1 MGRVRIAISKGRI
14 MREALEVFA
23 RAGIAPRADPA
34 RSRQLILPCVE
45 EDIDLVVLRAA
56 DVPTYVA
63 LGAAE
68 LGVTGRDV
76 LMESPIPGLYEPLDL
91 PIARCRMVVAG
102 PKGGDACLERPRVR
116 VATKYARLAREFFA
130 ARGRQAV
137 TIKLYG
143 SMELA
148 PLAGLADCI
157 VDLVET
163 GRTLAANGLEPYATL
178 AEINA
183 RVVVNK
189 GAWKMR
195 HERVMPILTRLREAA
210 EAAGTEHEAANG

>member
-1 MGRVRIAISKGRI
+1 MRIAVSKGRI
-14 MREALEVFA
+14 MRETLELFA
-23 RAGIAPRADPA
+23 RAGIVPREDPA
-34 RSRQLILPCVE
+34 ESRQLILPCVE
-45 EDIDLVVLRAA
+45 AGLDLVVLRAA

-76 LMESPIPGLYEPLDL
+76 LTENPVPGLYEPLDL
-91 PIARCRMVVAG
+91 PVARCRMVVAG
-102 PKGGDACLERPRVR
+102 PKGGEACLRQPRIR
-116 VATKYARLAREFFA
+116 VATKYVRLTREFFA

-148 PLAGLADCI
+148 PLAGLSDCI

-195 HERVMPILTRLREAA
+195 HDQIMPILARLRKAVETVGMEA
-210 EAAGTEHEAANG
+210 

>member
-1 MGRVRIAISKGRI
+1 MRIAVSKGRI
-14 MREALEVFA
+14 MNEALKVFA
-23 RAGIAPRADPA
+23 RADIVPKEDPA
-34 RSRQLILPCVE
+34 KSRQLILPCTE
-45 EDIDLVVLRAA
+45 PGLELVVLRAA

-68 LGVTGRDV
+68 LGITGRDV
-76 LMESPIPGLYEPLDL
+76 LMENRVPGLYEPLDL
-91 PIARCRMVVAG
+91 GIARCRMVVAG
-102 PKGGDACLERPRVR
+102 PKGGEACLERPRVR
-116 VATKYARLAREFFA
+116 VATKYVRLAREFFA

-148 PLAGLADCI
+148 PLAGLSDCI

-178 AEINA
+178 AEISA

-195 HERVMPILTRLREAA
+195 HDQIVPILARLQEAA
-210 EAAGTEHEAANG
+210 EAAGIDP

>member
-1 MGRVRIAISKGRI
+1 MRIAVSKGRI
-14 MREALEVFA
+14 MGEALEVFA
-23 RAGIAPRADPA
+23 RADIVPKEDPEE
-34 RSRQLILPCVE
+34 SRQLILPCIE
-45 EDIDLVVLRAA
+45 PDLELVVLRAA

-68 LGVTGRDV
+68 LGITGRDV
-76 LMESPIPGLYEPLDL
+76 LMENQVPGLYEPLDL
-91 PIARCRMVVAG
+91 GIARCRMVVAG
-102 PKGGDACLERPRVR
+102 PKGGEACLEQPQVR
-116 VATKYARLAREFFA
+116 VATKYVRLAREFFA

-148 PLAGLADCI
+148 PLAGLSDCI

-178 AEINA
+178 AEISA

-195 HERVMPILTRLREAA
+195 HDQIMPILARLQEAA
-210 EAAGTEHEAANG
+210 EAAGIDA

>member
-1 MGRVRIAISKGRI
+1 MRIAVSKGRI
-14 MREALEVFA
+14 MREALEIFA
-23 RAGIAPRADPA
+23 RADIVPKEDPA
-34 RSRQLILPCVE
+34 ESRQLILPCTE
-45 EDIDLVVLRAA
+45 PDLELVVLRAA

-76 LMESPIPGLYEPLDL
+76 LMENQVPGLYEPLDL
-91 PIARCRMVVAG
+91 GIARCRMVVAG
-102 PKGGDACLERPRVR
+102 PKGGEACLERPRVR
-116 VATKYARLAREFFA
+116 VATKYVRLAREFFA

-148 PLAGLADCI
+148 PLAGLSDCI

-178 AEINA
+178 AEISA

-195 HERVMPILTRLREAA
+195 HDRIMPILGRLQEAA
-210 EAAGTEHEAANG
+210 EGQG

>member
-1 MGRVRIAISKGRI
+1 MRIAVSKGRI

-23 RAGIAPRADPA
+23 RAGIVPKEDPA
-34 RSRQLILPCVE
+34 ESRQLILPCTE
-45 EDIDLVVLRAA
+45 EGLELVVLRAA

-76 LMESPIPGLYEPLDL
+76 LMENPVPGLYEPLDL
-91 PIARCRMVVAG
+91 PIARCRMVIAG
-102 PKGGDACLERPRVR
+102 PKGGEACLQRPRVR
-116 VATKYARLAREFFA
+116 VATKYVRLAREFFA

-148 PLAGLADCI
+148 PLAGLSDCI

-195 HERVMPILTRLREAA
+195 HDRIMPILARLRKAVD
-210 EAAGTEHEAANG
+210 AAGMEA

>member
-1 MGRVRIAISKGRI
+1 MRIAVSKGRI

-23 RAGIAPRADPA
+23 RAGIAPKEDPA
-34 RSRQLILPCVE
+34 QSRQLILPCTGADLE
-45 EDIDLVVLRAA
+45 LVVLRAA

-76 LMESPIPGLYEPLDL
+76 LMESRVPGVYEPLDL
-91 PIARCRMVVAG
+91 GIARCRMVVAG
-102 PKGGDACLERPRVR
+102 PTGGDACLEQPRVR
-116 VATKYARLAREFFA
+116 VATKYVRLAREFFA

-148 PLAGLADCI
+148 PLAGLSDCI

-163 GRTLAANGLEPYATL
+163 GRTLAANGLEPYVTL
-178 AEINA
+178 AEISA

-189 GAWKMR
+189 GAWKMQHDR
-195 HERVMPILTRLREAA
+195 IMPILARLQDAAQEA
-210 EAAGTEHEAANG
+210 GSDT

>member
-1 MGRVRIAISKGRI
+1 MRIAVSKGRI
-14 MREALEVFA
+14 MSEALEVFA
-23 RAGIAPRADPA
+23 CADIVPKEDPA
-34 RSRQLILPCVE
+34 KSRQLILPCTE
-45 EDIDLVVLRAA
+45 PGLELVVLRAA

-68 LGVTGRDV
+68 LGITGRDV
-76 LMESPIPGLYEPLDL
+76 LMENQVPGLYEPLDL
-91 PIARCRMVVAG
+91 GIARCRMVVAG
-102 PKGGDACLERPRVR
+102 PKGNEACLEQPRVR
-116 VATKYARLAREFFA
+116 VATKYVRLAREFFA

-148 PLAGLADCI
+148 PLAGLSDCI

-178 AEINA
+178 AEISA

-195 HERVMPILTRLREAA
+195 HDQIMPILARLQEAA
-210 EAAGTEHEAANG
+210 EAAGIDA

>member
-1 MGRVRIAISKGRI
+1 MRIAVSKGRI

-23 RAGIAPRADPA
+23 RAGIAPREDPGK
-34 RSRQLILPCVE
+34 SRQLILPCNE
-45 EDIDLVVLRAA
+45 PGLELVVLRAA

-76 LMESPIPGLYEPLDL
+76 LMETPVPGLYEPLDL
-91 PIARCRMVVAG
+91 EVARCQLMVAG
-102 PKGGDACLERPRVR
+102 PKGGEACLEKPRIR
-116 VATKYARLAREFFA
+116 VATKYVRLAREFFA
-130 ARGRQAV
+130 ARGRQAD

-148 PLAGLADCI
+148 PLAGLSDCI

-178 AEINA
+178 AEISA
-183 RVVVNK
+183 RLVVNK
-189 GAWKMR
+189 GAWKMQ
-195 HERVMPILTRLREAA
+195 HDQIMPILARLKEAV
-210 EAAGTEHEAANG
+210 EAAGIEQ

>member
-1 MGRVRIAISKGRI
+1 MRIAVSKGRI
-14 MREALEVFA
+14 MREALQVFA
-23 RAGIAPRADPA
+23 RAGIEPKEDPA
-34 RSRQLILPCVE
+34 QSRQLILPCTE
-45 EDIDLVVLRAA
+45 EGIELVVLRAA

-68 LGVTGRDV
+68 FGVTGRDV
-76 LMESPIPGLYEPLDL
+76 LMENPVPGLYEPLDL
-91 PIARCRMVVAG
+91 GIARCRMVVAG
-102 PKGGDACLERPRVR
+102 PNGGEACLEQPRVR
-116 VATKYARLAREFFA
+116 VATKYVRLAREFFA
-130 ARGRQAV
+130 ARGKQAV

-148 PLAGLADCI
+148 PLAGLSDCI

-163 GRTLAANGLEPYATL
+163 GKTLAANGLVPYATL
-178 AEINA
+178 AEISA

-195 HERVMPILTRLREAA
+195 HDRVMPILARMQEAA
-210 EAAGTEHEAANG
+210 QAKGSDT

>member
-1 MGRVRIAISKGRI
+1 MRIAVSKGRI

-23 RAGIAPRADPA
+23 RADMVPKEDPA
-34 RSRQLILPCVE
+34 ESRQLILPCTE
-45 EDIDLVVLRAA
+45 PDLELVVLRAA

-76 LMESPIPGLYEPLDL
+76 LMESRVPGLYEPLDL
-91 PIARCRMVVAG
+91 GIARCRMVVAG
-102 PKGGDACLERPRVR
+102 PKGGKACLAQPRVR
-116 VATKYARLAREFFA
+116 VATKYVRLAREFFA

-148 PLAGLADCI
+148 PLAGLSDCI

-178 AEINA
+178 AEISA

-195 HERVMPILTRLREAA
+195 HDRIMPILARLQEAVQA
-210 EAAGTEHEAANG
+210 VGRKA

>member
-1 MGRVRIAISKGRI
+1 MRIAVSKGRI

-23 RAGIAPRADPA
+23 RAGIAPKEDPA
-34 RSRQLILPCVE
+34 ASRQLILPCTE
-45 EDIDLVVLRAA
+45 EGLELVVLRAA

-68 LGVTGRDV
+68 LCVTGRDV
-76 LMESPIPGLYEPLDL
+76 LMENPVPGLYEPLDL
-91 PIARCRMVVAG
+91 GIARCRMVIAG
-102 PKGGDACLERPRVR
+102 PKGGEACLERSRVR
-116 VATKYARLAREFFA
+116 VATKYVRLAREFFA

-148 PLAGLADCI
+148 PLAGLSDCI

-178 AEINA
+178 AEISA

-195 HERVMPILTRLREAA
+195 HDRIMPILARLQEAVEA
-210 EAAGTEHEAANG
+210 EEIEA

>member
-1 MGRVRIAISKGRI
+1 MRIAVSKGRI
-14 MREALEVFA
+14 MSEALEVFA
-23 RAGIAPRADPA
+23 RAGIVPKEDPA
-34 RSRQLILPCVE
+34 ESRQLILPCTE
-45 EDIDLVVLRAA
+45 EGLELVVLRAA

-76 LMESPIPGLYEPLDL
+76 LMENPVPGLYEPLDL
-91 PIARCRMVVAG
+91 PIARCRLVIAG
-102 PKGGDACLERPRVR
+102 PKGGEACLQQPRIR
-116 VATKYARLAREFFA
+116 VATKYVRLAREFFA

-148 PLAGLADCI
+148 PLAGLSDCI

-195 HERVMPILTRLREAA
+195 HDRIMPILARLQEAVETA
-210 EAAGTEHEAANG
+210 GMEA

>member
-1 MGRVRIAISKGRI
+1 MKIAVSKGRI

-23 RAGIAPRADPA
+23 RAGIVPKEHPEK
-34 RSRQLILPCVE
+34 SRQLILPCTE
-45 EDIDLVVLRAA
+45 EGLELVVLRAA

-76 LMESPIPGLYEPLDL
+76 LMENPVPGLYEPLDL
-91 PIARCRMVVAG
+91 PIARCRLVIAG
-102 PKGGDACLERPRVR
+102 PKGGAACLEQARVR
-116 VATKYARLAREFFA
+116 VATKYVRLAREFFA

-148 PLAGLADCI
+148 PLAGLSDCI

-195 HERVMPILTRLREAA
+195 HEQIMPILARLQKAVD
-210 EAAGTEHEAANG
+210 AAGMEA